1 MSLPSAIGEA
11 WEGQNVLQAALL
23 LASSDHG
30 SAMRVIEA
38 LAAGTSY
45 GEDVRQLAG
54 RVQSVLNCE
63 HSVAYHVTRN
73 IVGAALSEAHFR
85 DARATGLTHKIWLCP
100 RGHDPLPCG
109 HASVEQRYAETPCPI
124 DKPFLVNEKE
134 LMFPRDY
141 RSGHWEECVNCE
153 CAMIAKR
160 PRV

>member
-1 MSLPSAIGEA
+1 MSSPGAFGEV

-23 LASSDHG
+23 LVSSDHD

-38 LAAGTSY
+38 LAAATSQ
-45 GEDVRQLAG
+45 GEDIRRLTG
-54 RVQSVLNCE
+54 RVESVLNCKRD
-63 HSVAYHVTRN
+63 VAYHVTRN
-73 IVGAALSEAHFR
+73 IVGAALSESHFLS
-85 DARATGLTHKIWLCP
+85 ARAGGLTHKIWVCP

-109 HASVEQRYAETPCPI
+109 HASVEHRYAESPCPI
-124 DKPFLVNEKE
+124 DEPFLVNEKE

-160 PRV
+160 PRG